1 MSVDEERD
9 RNRRPPTDVEHERWF
24 RAYASDPERS
34 VGRLAVL
41 MSVRKA
47 RMLHAVTVGWPPTYP
62 SLRDRLLASD
72 NDAKLSVRH
81 VTEEVQAG
89 AIARVAIA
97 VADGWESAARRH
109 LKPLADV
116 SEAIVSIAAELK
128 IASREATFVGY
139 RREPKL
145 DEEGDPLFDG
155 EGRPLTELKAFVDAE
170 SIARA
175 TARLAQAAKDHAIL
189 NKALLD
195 SLNPMRDAAID
206 LSDAPPEALAYIR
219 RKFG

>member
-1 MSVDEERD
+1 MSDGEEHD
-9 RNRRPPTDVEHERWF
+9 GNDDPSSRNVKPPTDLEYERWF
-24 RAYASDPERS
+24 RGYSARPDASVFE
-34 VGRLAVL
+34 LAKL
-41 MSVRKA
+41 LGVRKA
-47 RMLHAVTVGWPPTYP
+47 RLIHAIATGWPPKYP
-62 SLRDRLLASD
+62 SLRERLRASIEYM
-72 NDAKLSVRH
+72 
-81 VTEEVQAG
+81 TTEVQAG
-89 AIARVAIA
+89 AIARVAVA
-97 VADGWESAARRH
+97 VADGWEAAARRH
-109 LKPLADV
+109 LQPLADV
-116 SEAIVSIAAELK
+116 SEAIVAIAAELK

-139 RREPKL
+139 RREPRL
-145 DEEGDPLFDG
+145 DAEGDPLFDG
-155 EGRPLTELKAFVDAE
+155 EGRALTELKAFVDAE

>member
-1 MSVDEERD
+1 MPDDKGRPGDEK
-9 RNRRPPTDVEHERWF
+9 PPTDFEYEKWF
-24 RAYASDPERS
+24 RAYAARPDAS
-34 VGRLAVL
+34 VLFLAQL
-41 MSVRKA
+41 LGVRKSRLIQA
-47 RMLHAVTVGWPPTYP
+47 IGSGWPPQFP
-62 SLRDRLLASD
+62 SFRDRLLTAD
-72 NDAKLSVRH
+72 ENAKRAVER
-81 VTEEVQAG
+81 VTVDVQAG
-89 AIARVAIA
+89 AIARVAVA

-139 RREPKL
+139 RKEPKL
-145 DEEGDPLFDG
+145 DDDGDPLFDG
-155 EGRPLTELKAFVDAE
+155 EGRPLTELRPFVDAE